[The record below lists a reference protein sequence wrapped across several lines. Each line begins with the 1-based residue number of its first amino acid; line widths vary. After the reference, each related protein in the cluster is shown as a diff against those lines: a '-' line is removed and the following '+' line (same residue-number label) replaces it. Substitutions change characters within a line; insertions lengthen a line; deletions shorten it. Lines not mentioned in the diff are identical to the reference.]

1 VEREVIALAVSIGV
15 VIALLRFRVDLGVT
29 MLVAAASLALAGG
42 RTPVWALREL
52 GRAAIDKDTLL
63 LLARIIA
70 IIALGEIAGKLG
82 YLNRLVT
89 GLRKLISDNRIV
101 IALMPAFGGLLPMPG
116 GAMLTAPMVES
127 SVAPGRATP
136 EQKFFVNYWFRHVW
150 EYIWPLYPGVV
161 VGAALLGRRVSDLFV
176 SNWPLTVAAI
186 AGGAFFVLRRV
197 DAGRNERKS
206 GEGHEARRDVLLG
219 MLPFAVVVAGVLVLK
234 IEVVIVVLAVAALLI
249 AFGRPAP
256 KAVLKAFAHGAEY
269 QVITL
274 IVGVAAYNQVL
285 TEARIIDAVPELFV
299 RLHMPA
305 LLVICLVPMMLG
317 LITGV
322 TLAFIAVAFPLLLPL
337 MGGADVNMRL
347 VMLAYAAGFVGC
359 LLSPVHLCLVLSR
372 QYFKADIAKSYRLLL
387 LPCLTVMAVAVVIA
401 LM

>member
-1 VEREVIALAVSIGV
+1 VEREVIALAVSVAV

-42 RTPVWALREL
+42 RSPLWALREM
-52 GRAAIDKDTLL
+52 GRAAIDRDTLL
-63 LLARIIA
+63 LLARIVA

-82 YLNRLVT
+82 YLDRLVT

-127 SVAPGRATP
+127 SCASGSATP

-161 VGAALLGRRVSDLFV
+161 VGAALLGRRVSDVFAF
-176 SNWPLTVAAI
+176 NWPLTIAAI
-186 AGGAFFVLRRV
+186 GGGALFVLRRV
-197 DAGRNERKS
+197 DAGRNERRP
-206 GEGHEARRDVLLG
+206 GERGEARRDVLLG
-219 MLPFAVVVAGVLVLK
+219 MLPFAVVIAGVLVLK
-234 IEVVIVVLAVAALLI
+234 LEVVIVVLAVAALMV
-249 AFGRPAP
+249 AVGRPA
-256 KAVLKAFAHGAEY
+256 ARDVLRAFAHGAEY

-274 IVGVAAYNQVL
+274 IVGVSAYNQVL
-285 TEARIIDAVPELFV
+285 TEARIIDAIPGLFV
-299 RLHMPA
+299 QLHMPE
-305 LLVICLVPMMLG
+305 LLVICLIPMMLG

-322 TLAFIAVAFPLLLPL
+322 TLAFIAVSFPLLLPL

-372 QYFKADIAKSYRLLL
+372 QYFKADLAKSYRLLL

-401 LM
+401 LV

>member
-1 VEREVIALAVSIGV
+1 MGREVIALAVSVGV
-15 VIALLRFRVDLGVT
+15 VIALLRFRVDLGIT
-29 MLVAAASLALAGG
+29 MLVAAASLALASGQ
-42 RTPVWALREL
+42 TPWWALREL
-52 GRAAIDKDTLL
+52 GRAAVERDTLL
-63 LLARIIA
+63 LLARIVA

-89 GLRKLISDNRIV
+89 GLRKLIPDNRFV

-127 SVAPGRATP
+127 SVPAGGATP

-161 VGAALLGRRVSDLFV
+161 VGAALIGRSVNDIFV
-176 SNWPLTVAAI
+176 FNWPLTVAAI
-186 AGGAFFVLRRV
+186 AGGALFVLRRV
-197 DAGRNERKS
+197 NAGRNERRP
-206 GEGHEARRDVLLG
+206 GEGHAARRDVLLG
-219 MLPFAVVVAGVLVLK
+219 MLPFAVVIAGVLVLK
-234 IEVVIVVLAVAALLI
+234 LEVVIVVLAVAALLV
-249 AFGRPAP
+249 AVGRPAP
-256 KAVLKAFAHGAEY
+256 RDVLRAFAHGAEY

-285 TEARIIDAVPELFV
+285 TEARIIDAIPELFV

-305 LLVICLVPMMLG
+305 LLVICLIPMMLG

-387 LPCLTVMAVAVVIA
+387 LPCLTVMAVAVLFA
-401 LM
+401 LV